1 MLVARMR
8 NVSHMLPYLS
18 TWCPIGGA
26 VWEGYGISGHI
37 ALLEEVCHL
46 GKAQEIDAL
55 TSLPGH
61 CDLSAPCRGH
71 HAFPPPVASL
81 LEI

>member
-1 MLVARMR
+1 
-8 NVSHMLPYLS
+8 MLPYLS
-18 TWCPIGGA
+18 TSCPIGGA

-46 GKAQEIDAL
+46 GKARGIDAL
-55 TSLPGH
+55 TSLPDH

-71 HAFPPPVASL
+71 HVFPPPVASL